1 MLSISN
7 HQGDA
12 NQNHKETTPHTCQ
25 NSYHQKKKKP
35 TNDKGWQECKEKEA
49 LYTAGGNVNWCSPY
63 GKTVRRFLKKLR
75 AELPCDPQFHSWIYI
90 KKTKTLIQKDRCT
103 PNVHNSIMYSCQDIK

>member
-49 LYTAGGNVNWCSPY
+49 SIQFFCPFKIRLLLFDVELY
-63 GKTVRRFLKKLR
+63 
-75 AELPCDPQFHSWIYI
+75 ELFICW
-90 KKTKTLIQKDRCT
+90 LW
-103 PNVHNSIMYSCQDIK
+103 M